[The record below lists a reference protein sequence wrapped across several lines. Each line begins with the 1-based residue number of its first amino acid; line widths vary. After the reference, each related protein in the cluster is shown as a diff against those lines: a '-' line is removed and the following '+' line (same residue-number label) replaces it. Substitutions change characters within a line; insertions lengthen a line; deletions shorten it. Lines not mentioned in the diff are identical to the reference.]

1 MGDLI
6 YLTGPVRSGKSAR
19 AVDIAKGFGDD
30 VVFVATWRA
39 DPEDDEMAER
49 VRKHRAE
56 RPESW
61 RTLEAPDRIEAAL
74 GALDPPPAGV
84 IIDSLVVWTAARFA
98 RPDADILEEWRAL
111 LKNLRSAPWPTLIV
125 GDEIGWSPVPMD
137 ADLRRF
143 RDLVGLLA
151 QATAAYSTESWLI
164 VSGCPLRLK

>member
-1 MGDLI
+1 MGELI

-19 AVDIAKGFGDD
+19 AVEIAKNWGDG
-30 VVFVATWRA
+30 VVFVATYQTDA
-39 DPEDDEMAER
+39 NDAEMAER

-61 RTLEAPDRIEAAL
+61 RTLEAPENIEAAL
-74 GALDPPPAGV
+74 ADLTPAPSGVLLDS
-84 IIDSLVVWTAARFA
+84 IVVWTAARFQK
-98 RPDADILEEWRAL
+98 PDADILAEWRTL
-111 LKNLRSAPWPTLIV
+111 LQTLYAARYPAIIV

-137 ADLRRF
+137 AGLRRF

-151 QATAAYSTESWLI
+151 QAAAAHSTESWLV

>member
-1 MGDLI
+1 MGDVI

-19 AVDIAKGFGDD
+19 AVEIAEGWGDG

-49 VRKHRAE
+49 VRKHQAE
-56 RPESW
+56 RPGVW
-61 RTLEAPDRIEAAL
+61 RTLEAPGDIAAAL
-74 GALDPPPAGV
+74 QNLAPPPCGV
-84 IIDSLVVWTAARFA
+84 IIDSLVVWTAARFD
-98 RPDADILEEWRAL
+98 RRDDDIRREWSDLLE
-111 LKNLRSAPWPTLIV
+111 NLSAAPYPVLIV

-137 ADLRRF
+137 AELRRF

-151 QATAAYSTESWLI
+151 QAATRRSTESWLV

>member
-1 MGDLI
+1 MGELI

-19 AVDIAKGFGDD
+19 AVEIARGWGDD
-30 VVFVATWRA
+30 VVFVAPWWA
-39 DPEDDEMAER
+39 DPADLEMAER

-61 RTLEAPDRIEAAL
+61 RTLEAPDRIDVAL
-74 GALDPPPAGV
+74 STIDPPPAGV
-84 IIDSLVVWTAARFA
+84 IVDSIVVWTAARFV
-98 RPDADILEEWRAL
+98 RPDDDILQEWRAL
-111 LKNLRSAPWPTLIV
+111 LDALCAAPYPTVVV
-125 GDEIGWSPVPMD
+125 GDEIGWSPVPME

-151 QATAAYSTESWLI
+151 QATAAHSTESWLI